1 MGESAPAPARDH
13 ARAMWL
19 IGTAAFAGTLSI
31 RVCDPMLPS
40 LGEAFG
46 RSATDVSLTV
56 TVFVMAYGLFSLV
69 AGPLGDRRGKLA
81 VMSVAALVA
90 AAASLAAALPLS
102 YGWLLAMR
110 FVSGAAI
117 GAVMPLGL
125 AWIGDNVPYAERPAT
140 LANFTAAAT
149 TGGVVGQM
157 TGGLFA
163 DTLGWN
169 TAFLFPGLL
178 FLVAGV
184 MMRGPARRAP
194 RPRAAP
200 DGVVGV
206 LRAYRAIFAD
216 RRACA
221 VMLFV
226 ALEGAIGFGALAFIP
241 SFLHLRHD
249 IPLWQAGLIV
259 GGFGLGGLLFAIFS
273 RHTIARLGE
282 RGLALV
288 GSAGLTTGLLA
299 AVGSPVLAGAIAACL
314 LTGFGFYMMHNTVQ
328 TRGTQLA
335 PANRGIG
342 LACMALALFSG
353 QSAGVAAA
361 AEVIDIVGYG
371 ATIAGM
377 GVLAAVL
384 GVVIAHWLRNHPPLR
399 DL

>member
-1 MGESAPAPARDH
+1 MAVSSPAAAREH
-13 ARAMWL
+13 ARTLWL
-19 IGTAAFAGTLSI
+19 IGISGFGGVLSI
-31 RVCDPMLPS
+31 RVCDPMLPL
-40 LGEAFG
+40 LGAEFG
-46 RSATDVSLTV
+46 RSATDVSLVV

-117 GAVMPLGL
+117 GAIMPMGL
-125 AWIGDNVPYAERPAT
+125 AWIGDNVAYAERPAT

-149 TGGVVGQM
+149 TGGVFGQA

-169 TAFLFPGLL
+169 TAFILPGVL
-178 FLVAGV
+178 FLCTGL
-184 MMRGPARRAP
+184 MLRGPARRAP
-194 RPRAAP
+194 RPLAAP
-200 DGVVGV
+200 GGLAGV
-206 LRAYRAIFAD
+206 LGAYRAIFTD
-216 RRACA
+216 PRACA

-226 ALEGAIGFGALAFIP
+226 ALEGAIGFGALAFVP

-259 GGFGLGGLLFAIFS
+259 GGFGLGGLAFAIFS
-273 RHTIARLGE
+273 RPVITRLGE
-282 RGLALV
+282 RGLAVV
-288 GSAGLTTGLLA
+288 GSAGLALGLLA
-299 AVGSPVLAGAIAACL
+299 VVWSPMLAGAIAACL

-328 TRGTQLA
+328 TRGTQIA
-335 PANRGIG
+335 PATRGIG

-353 QSAGVAAA
+353 QSAGVAGAA
-361 AEVIDIVGYG
+361 AVIDQVGYG
-371 ATIAGM
+371 ATIAGL

-384 GVVIAHWLRNHPPLR
+384 GVVIAVWLRGNPPLK

>member
-1 MGESAPAPARDH
+1 MTASAPAAAREH
-13 ARAMWL
+13 ASTLWL
-19 IGTAAFAGTLSI
+19 IGISGFGGVLSI
-31 RVCDPMLPS
+31 RVCDPMLPL
-40 LGEAFG
+40 LGAEFG
-46 RSATDVSLTV
+46 RSATDVSLVV

-117 GAVMPLGL
+117 GAIMPMGL

-149 TGGVVGQM
+149 TGGVFGQA

-169 TAFLFPGLL
+169 TAFLLPGVL
-178 FLVAGV
+178 FLFTGV
-184 MMRGPARRAP
+184 MLRGPARRAP
-194 RPRAAP
+194 RPLAA
-200 DGVVGV
+200 DGGLTGV
-206 LRAYRAIFAD
+206 LRAYRAIFMD
-216 RRACA
+216 PRACA

-259 GGFGLGGLLFAIFS
+259 GGFGLGGLAFAIFS
-273 RHTIARLGE
+273 RPVITRLGE
-282 RGLALV
+282 RGLAVV
-288 GSAGLTTGLLA
+288 GSAGLALGLLA
-299 AVGSPVLAGAIAACL
+299 VVWSPILAGAIAACL

-328 TRGTQLA
+328 TRGTQIA
-335 PANRGIG
+335 PATRGIG

-353 QSAGVAAA
+353 QSAGVAGAA
-361 AEVIDIVGYG
+361 KVIDIIGYG
-371 ATIAGM
+371 STIAGL

-384 GVVIAHWLRNHPPLR
+384 GLVIAFWLRRNPPLD

>member
-1 MGESAPAPARDH
+1 MAVSSPAGAREH
-13 ARAMWL
+13 ARTLWL
-19 IGTAAFAGTLSI
+19 IGISGFGGVLSI
-31 RVCDPMLPS
+31 RVCDPMLPL
-40 LGEAFG
+40 LGAEFG
-46 RSATDVSLTV
+46 RSATDVSLVV

-117 GAVMPLGL
+117 GAIMPMGL
-125 AWIGDNVPYAERPAT
+125 AWIGDNVAYAERPAT

-149 TGGVVGQM
+149 TGGVFGQA

-169 TAFLFPGLL
+169 TAFILPGVL
-178 FLVAGV
+178 FLCTGL
-184 MMRGPARRAP
+184 MLRGPARRAP
-194 RPRAAP
+194 RPLAAP
-200 DGVVGV
+200 GGLAGV
-206 LRAYRAIFAD
+206 LGAYRAIFTD
-216 RRACA
+216 PRACA

-226 ALEGAIGFGALAFIP
+226 ALEGAIGFGALAFVP

-259 GGFGLGGLLFAIFS
+259 GGFGLGGLAFAIFS
-273 RHTIARLGE
+273 RPVITRLGE
-282 RGLALV
+282 RGLAVV
-288 GSAGLTTGLLA
+288 GSAGLALGLLA
-299 AVGSPVLAGAIAACL
+299 VVWSPMLAGAIAACL

-328 TRGTQLA
+328 TRGTQIA
-335 PANRGIG
+335 PATRGIG

-353 QSAGVAAA
+353 PSAGVARAA
-361 AEVIDIVGYG
+361 GLTDPGGRGRA
-371 ATIAGM
+371 IAG
-377 GVLAAVL
+377 L
-384 GVVIAHWLRNHPPLR
+384 G
-399 DL
+399 

>member
-1 MGESAPAPARDH
+1 MTASAPAGAREH

-19 IGTAAFAGTLSI
+19 IGIAAFGGTLSI

-40 LGEAFG
+40 LGETFG
-46 RSATDVSLTV
+46 RSATDVSLVV

-90 AAASLAAALPLS
+90 AAASLAAAVPLS

-110 FVSGAAI
+110 FASGAAI
-117 GAVMPLGL
+117 GAIMPLGL
-125 AWIGDNVPYAERPAT
+125 AWIGDNVPYAQRPAT

-157 TGGLFA
+157 SGGLFA

-178 FLVAGV
+178 FLFAGL

-194 RPRAAP
+194 TPRPVQ
-200 DGVVGV
+200 GGIVGV

-216 RRACA
+216 PLARA

-241 SFLHLRHD
+241 SFLHLRHE

-273 RHTIARLGE
+273 RHAIARLGE

-288 GSAGLTTGLLA
+288 GSAGLSIGLLA
-299 AVGSPVLAGAIAACL
+299 VVGMPMLSGAIAACL

-328 TRGTQLA
+328 TRGTQIA
-335 PANRGIG
+335 PATRGIG

-353 QSAGVAAA
+353 QSIGVAGAA
-361 AEVIDIVGYG
+361 KVIDVVGYG
-371 ATIAGM
+371 STIAGL
-377 GVLAAVL
+377 GVLAAIL
-384 GVVIAHWLRNHPPLR
+384 GAVIAVWLRGHPPLD